1 MVAESLVDSLIDD
14 GGKLINRM
22 KKDGIVVTVA
32 AWIKAEESNRW
43 MLYISSPIVDEMGPI
58 ASYRLVQ
65 DTLRSLGL
73 IEITTTDVV
82 LIGKSHSITKL
93 ILSMPR
99 NRTSINM
106 DLMYVYHLDSA
117 TFAFTGV
124 PMIAALDNR
133 PIIRTDSD
141 LIITQSN

>member
-22 KKDGIVVTVA
+22 KKDGIVVIVA
-32 AWIKAEESNRW
+32 AWLKAEESNRW

-58 ASYRLVQ
+58 ASYRSVQ
-65 DTLRSLGL
+65 NTLRSLGL

-93 ILSMPR
+93 ILSMPK
-99 NRTSINM
+99 NRTTIKTDS
-106 DLMYVYHLDSA
+106 MYVYHLESP
-117 TFAFTGV
+117 TFAFTRE
-124 PMIAALDNR
+124 PMIAAPDNR
-133 PIIRTDSD
+133 PTIRTDSD